1 MCSHGVG
8 EDCVLSIVRVSDYHS
23 AASGSGFCKETLV
36 SHDIGNEGFG
46 ACGHSRV
53 RGLIS
58 MDGRKWLTFTS
69 DVPVCNDVTSQEQ
82 HSIRFVFE
90 VTLYTSQL

>member
-46 ACGHSRV
+46 ACDHSRSQ
-53 RGLIS
+53 RPHFG
-58 MDGRKWLTFTS
+58 LTFTGG
-69 DVPVCNDVTSQEQ
+69 VPVCNDVTSREQ
-82 HSIRFVFE
+82 HSVRFVFE
-90 VTLYTSQL
+90 VTQDTSQL